1 MRAHGDECALDA
13 AARGMLPA
21 PVMFQRTRGAVLLS
35 QLDLNQAEIARR
47 CGVARSA
54 VGHWM
59 TGRSRPGG
67 DMRSTL
73 ARFYGIPFEA
83 WIEPAAAGEGD
94 GRRAGLPRAGGRFL
108 A

>member
-1 MRAHGDECALDA
+1 MSAHGDSCTRDA
-13 AARGMLPA
+13 AARVMLAA

-35 QLDLNQAEIARR
+35 QLGLDQIEIARR

-73 ARFYGIPFEA
+73 ARIYGIPFEA
-83 WIEPAAAGEGD
+83 WVEPAVMLNSLK
-94 GRRAGLPRAGGRFL
+94 R
-108 A
+108 

>member
-1 MRAHGDECALDA
+1 
-13 AARGMLPA
+13 MLPA
-21 PVMFQRTRGAVLLS
+21 PVMLQRTRGAVLLS
-35 QLDLNQAEIARR
+35 QLGLDQIEIARR

-73 ARFYGIPFEA
+73 ARIYGVPFEA
-83 WIEPAAAGEGD
+83 WVEPAGADEGD
-94 GRRAGLPRAGGRFL
+94 GRRAGRPRTAVRFL